1 MDQRCRESTGLAQ
14 GCGIFPPPEALAL
27 AARLSHI
34 SCVSIARDEWEG
46 VCVGGNKPV
55 AINSV
60 ELDWTCTSNLEKEI
74 VLVLSGSAETPPT
87 EAFRQEIKLQT
98 LHDLSKFSYTDPTL
112 GTRHFCELLIEAV
125 VLDTLTL
132 SGVSL

>member
-1 MDQRCRESTGLAQ
+1 MGQRCRESTGLAQ
-14 GCGIFPPPEALAL
+14 GCGIIPPPEALVL
-27 AARLSHI
+27 ATRLSHTSRI
-34 SCVSIARDEWEG
+34 STVRGEWEG
-46 VCVGGNKPV
+46 VCGGNKLV

-87 EAFRQEIKLQT
+87 EAFRQEIELQT

-112 GTRHFCELLIEAV
+112 GTGHCCELLIEAV

>member
-1 MDQRCRESTGLAQ
+1 MALAQ
-14 GCGIFPPPEALAL
+14 GCGIIPSPEALAL
-27 AARLSHI
+27 AIRLSHYYYTSCI
-34 SCVSIARDEWEG
+34 STARGEWEG
-46 VCVGGNKPV
+46 VCGGNEPV
-55 AINSV
+55 AVNSV

-98 LHDLSKFSYTDPTL
+98 LHDLSKFSYADPTL
-112 GTRHFCELLIEAV
+112 GTRHFCKLLIEAV

-132 SGVSL
+132 PGVPL

>member
-1 MDQRCRESTGLAQ
+1 MDQRRRERTGLAQ
-14 GCGIFPPPEALAL
+14 GCGIVPPPEALVL
-27 AARLSHI
+27 AARLSHTSHI
-34 SCVSIARDEWEG
+34 SAARGEWEG
-46 VCVGGNKPV
+46 VCGGNKPV

-87 EAFRQEIKLQT
+87 EAFRQEIELQT

-112 GTRHFCELLIEAV
+112 GTGHFCELLIEAV